1 MFYVFIFILKKIIA
15 FQIEPL
21 QSNLIAYNVGN
32 IRLSIETNI
41 EKRKEN
47 IKNDEIRSKGKHL
60 IFFAWGIEIIAA
72 SIGLFFALVR
82 IISAVEQNEVMS
94 ASLWFDALIGALP
107 FVAISLVEL
116 TKIPFVT
123 AFYYAET
130 FVWKSVFFLGIM
142 ILMIVTFETFF
153 TGFERSWASINN
165 KISTNMNEMNNLRA
179 EIKTGKMNVNDED
192 NPLSESRE
200 SLRNN
205 MTTRKNGVNEEH
217 KNLIKTIQDDIDFI
231 QKSASEDSSPLYAQ
245 KEYKKSQIEKIL
257 ATLKQAIVRQDA
269 ILKSNI
275 SLLREAS
282 NKNIELLK
290 ENFNN
295 DQKTAN
301 NNLERIDKRVKE
313 IGISYE
319 KNKLTINTKENL
331 AEKVYS
337 NAKTLADNTYNKSYA
352 ECDYSCES
360 RHGPIR
366 DKSKAE
372 AKNIYDN
379 KISKYAEEKVQDF
392 KRYNDAINSEKAD
405 KDKINAGQ
413 GSSITD
419 QATKLNSTLESKI
432 NSERIANDNKIN
444 NLENASQSQIY
455 TLQEDIIAIDI
466 KLIEVINIKDPQTTI
481 RIVNKKDQI
490 DTLRLQQ
497 KSRLDEIQTDY
508 LKRLKDF
515 KDQEQNKKLSILDI
529 EEKKRE
535 LDIKC
540 KELEEKVLT
549 NQVYRLSK
557 LIGGKDIACAEDF
570 YPSLRLTFVIWF
582 GSLSLIIAGTGSLLA
597 MGGLVLLD
605 PPQKT
610 KNSPVPFSRALRRL
624 FVAYRKK
631 LIKPKI
637 ITEKVEVVKEVPIE
651 VIKEVPVDKIVF
663 KDVPKEIIR
672 KEIVHVPLY
681 TNDKRLLNEE
691 ELDKSKVKKS
701 KVKEDP
707 MDKNNAK

>member
-1 MFYVFIFILKKIIA
+1 MMESTILINQCDPKASYLSHEVEIDEAIKSALLSGSYILGQNVSLFEKDFASYIGVNYGLGVSSGTDALELALRAIGVGNSDIVATVSHTAVATVSAIRRAGASPTFVDIDKNTFTMSPESLQSVIDNVDIKAIIVVHIYGQMADMHSILKIA
-15 FQIEPL
+15 
-21 QSNLIAYNVGN
+21 
-32 IRLSIETNI
+32 
-41 EKRKEN
+41 KKHN
-47 IKNDEIRSKGKHL
+47 IKVVEDCAQAHGAAIEDKKAGS
-60 IFFAWGIEIIAA
+60 WGD
-72 SIGLFFALVR
+72 IGCF
-82 IISAVEQNEVMS
+82 SCY
-94 ASLWFDALIGALP
+94 P
-107 FVAISLVEL
+107 
-116 TKIPFVT
+116 T
-123 AFYYAET
+123 
-130 FVWKSVFFLGIM
+130 
-142 ILMIVTFETFF
+142 
-153 TGFERSWASINN
+153 
-165 KISTNMNEMNNLRA
+165 
-179 EIKTGKMNVNDED
+179 
-192 NPLSESRE
+192 
-200 SLRNN
+200 
-205 MTTRKNGVNEEH
+205 
-217 KNLIKTIQDDIDFI
+217 KNLGAIGDAGIVVTN
-231 QKSASEDSSPLYAQ
+231 SSSLIS
-245 KEYKKSQIEKIL
+245 K
-257 ATLKQAIVRQDA
+257 LKV
-269 ILKSNI
+269 
-275 SLLREAS
+275 LREYGW
-282 NKNIELLK
+282 K
-290 ENFNN
+290 ERYISDVN
-295 DQKTAN
+295 
-301 NNLERIDKRVKE
+301 
-313 IGISYE
+313 GI
-319 KNKLTINTKENL
+319 N
-331 AEKVYS
+331 
-337 NAKTLADNTYNKSYA
+337 
-352 ECDYSCES
+352 
-360 RHGPIR
+360 
-366 DKSKAE
+366 
-372 AKNIYDN
+372 
-379 KISKYAEEKVQDF
+379 
-392 KRYNDAINSEKAD
+392 
-405 KDKINAGQ
+405 
-413 GSSITD
+413 
-419 QATKLNSTLESKI
+419 
-432 NSERIANDNKIN
+432 
-444 NLENASQSQIY
+444 
-455 TLQEDIIAIDI
+455 
-466 KLIEVINIKDPQTTI
+466 
-481 RIVNKKDQI
+481 
-490 DTLRLQQ
+490 
-497 KSRLDEIQTDY
+497 SRLDEIQTDY